1 MLVRLPQHNPQRRWG
16 QDIEYDAGEAP
27 ELGLELYEDDSRS
40 IVTEN
45 RSPDLSFRYNLTPY
59 RGCAHGCAYC
69 YARQTHEYLGFG
81 IGTDFE
87 RRLVVKPRAAELLRE
102 TFEDKRWRGGLLVIS
117 GNTDAY
123 QPLEQS
129 LGLTRACL
137 EVCAEYGNPVHIIT
151 KGCLVERD
159 LDVLQRLMQRTS
171 VGVSISVTFWDA
183 EVARAIEPYAPPPR
197 RRVETIRRLS
207 AAGIPVMLHVAP
219 VIPGLSD
226 CDVVPI
232 MEACRAAGAISAM
245 MMPVRLPGGVAEV
258 FEERLTQRL
267 PLKRDKVLAR
277 IREMRGGR
285 LNESRF
291 FLRQRGEGQYARAL
305 EQMFDATLRRLGYGP
320 FPEPRTDTF
329 VRPPRSNEQPR
340 SGDQLRLF

>member
-1 MLVRLPQHNPQRRWG
+1 VLVRLPRYNPERRWG
-16 QDIEYDAGEAP
+16 QDVEYDAGEAP

-45 RSPDLSFRYNLTPY
+45 ESPDLSFRYNLTPY

-69 YARQTHEYLGFG
+69 YARQNHEYLGFG
-81 IGTDFE
+81 IGADFE
-87 RRLVVKPRAAELLRE
+87 RRLVIKPRAAELLRE
-102 TFEDKRWRGGLLVIS
+102 TFEQKRWRGELLVIS

-123 QPLEQS
+123 QPIEAR

-137 EVCAEYGNPVHIIT
+137 EVCAEYANPVHIIT

-159 LDVLQRLMQRTS
+159 LDVLERLMRRTS

-183 EVARAIEPYAPPPR
+183 DVARAIEPYAPPPQ

-207 AAGIPVMLHVAP
+207 AAGVPVLLHVAP

-226 CDVVPI
+226 RDVVPI
-232 MEACRAAGAISAM
+232 MEASREAGAISAM

-258 FEERLTQRL
+258 FEQRLSERL

-291 FLRQRGEGQYARAL
+291 FLRQRGQGQYSRAL
-305 EQMFDATLRRLGYGP
+305 EQMFAATSTRLGFGP
-320 FPEPRTDTF
+320 FPEARTDTF
-329 VRPPRSNEQPR
+329 VRPAQ
-340 SGDQLRLF
+340 SGDQLELF

>member
-1 MLVRLPQHNPQRRWG
+1 V
-16 QDIEYDAGEAP
+16 I
-27 ELGLELYEDDSRS
+27 
-40 IVTEN
+40 
-45 RSPDLSFRYNLTPY
+45 
-59 RGCAHGCAYC
+59 
-69 YARQTHEYLGFG
+69 
-81 IGTDFE
+81 
-87 RRLVVKPRAAELLRE
+87 KPRAAELLRE
-102 TFEDKRWRGGLLVIS
+102 TFEAERWQGDLLVIS

-123 QPLEQS
+123 QPIEAR

-151 KGCLVERD
+151 KGSLVERD
-159 LDVLQRLMQRTS
+159 LDVLGRLLERSS

-197 RRVETIRRLS
+197 RRIETIRRLS
-207 AAGIPVMLHVAP
+207 AAGVPVLLHVAP

-226 CDVVPI
+226 RDVVPI
-232 MEACRAAGAISAM
+232 MEAAREAGAVSAM

-258 FEERLTQRL
+258 FEQRLSERL

-305 EQMFDATLRRLGYGP
+305 EQMFEATCKRLGFGP
-320 FPEPRTDTF
+320 FPEPRTDAF
-329 VRPPRSNEQPR
+329 ERPPRA
-340 SGDQLRLF
+340 GAQLQLF

>member
-1 MLVRLPQHNPQRRWG
+1 VLVRLPQYNPERRWG
-16 QDIEYDAGEAP
+16 QDIEYEPGETP

-40 IVTEN
+40 IITANE
-45 RSPDLSFRYNLTPY
+45 SPDLSFRFNLTPY

-81 IGTDFE
+81 IGADFE
-87 RRLVVKPRAAELLRE
+87 RKLVVKRRAPELLRE
-102 TFEDKRWRGGLLVIS
+102 TFESERWRGDLLVIS

-123 QPLEQS
+123 QPIEAQ

-137 EVCAEYGNPVHIIT
+137 EVCAEYANPVHIIT

-159 LDVLQRLMQRTS
+159 LDVLQRLQRRTS

-183 EVARAIEPYAPPPR
+183 DVARAIEPYAPPPR

-207 AAGIPVMLHVAP
+207 AAGVPVMLHVAP

-226 CDVVPI
+226 RDVVPI
-232 MEACRAAGAISAM
+232 MEASRQAGAVSAM

-258 FEERLTQRL
+258 FEQRLAERL
-267 PLKRDKVLAR
+267 PLKHDKVIAR

-291 FLRQRGEGQYARAL
+291 FLRQKGQGQYSRTL
-305 EQMFDATLRRLGYGP
+305 EQMFEATSRRLGFGP

-329 VRPPRSNEQPR
+329 TRPPRA
-340 SGDQLRLF
+340 GDQLALFRS